1 MLTLTDWLGFIG
13 VSLILIAYFLNLS
26 NRLTA
31 QNFWFILMNLI
42 GSMLACT
49 ASILMKYIPFIIL
62 EGVWMLVSI
71 HALFR
76 YKK

>member
-42 GSMLACT
+42 GSLLACT